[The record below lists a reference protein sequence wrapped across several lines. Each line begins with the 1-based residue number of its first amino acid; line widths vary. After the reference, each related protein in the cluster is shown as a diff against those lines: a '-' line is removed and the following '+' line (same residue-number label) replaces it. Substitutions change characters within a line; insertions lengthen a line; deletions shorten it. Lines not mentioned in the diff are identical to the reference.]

1 MTTTSRHTKYDS
13 NGKAMRSLE
22 VIEVQTNGH
31 DVSKGTFPVDAE
43 DASYNM
49 ADNLN
54 RSFGY
59 NGVEYFVRVHRY
71 A

>member
-1 MTTTSRHTKYDS
+1 MTTSRHPKYDA
-13 NGKAMRSLE
+13 NGKVIRAFE

-31 DVSKGTFPVDAE
+31 EISKGQFPVDAE
-43 DASYNM
+43 ESAYNL

-59 NGVEYFVRVHRY
+59 SGVEYFVRVHRY
-71 A
+71 P